1 MKTWEKQK
9 TNHLYLNGLNFW
21 SCFTPCSWFWRSWAA
36 ATLWMLGKY
45 QMGWLR
51 MSLSSS
57 GISEESTTSSP
68 QGCEKPGKS
77 GQEVVWLSL
86 PTCSG
91 SVNSAVV
98 ASTRSGDPPPTSSWL
113 PRKVGLVLKSL
124 RMESRSDAKLFNIC
138 NLTKIKMSTAMKLN
152 VFFSRSRSLCES
164 SFYPCN
170 SQHPPEITM
179 MLMTFGRNKS
189 DIDF

>member
-1 MKTWEKQK
+1 
-9 TNHLYLNGLNFW
+9 
-21 SCFTPCSWFWRSWAA
+21 
-36 ATLWMLGKY
+36 
-45 QMGWLR
+45 
-51 MSLSSS
+51 
-57 GISEESTTSSP
+57 
-68 QGCEKPGKS
+68 
-77 GQEVVWLSL
+77 
-86 PTCSG
+86 
-91 SVNSAVV
+91 
-98 ASTRSGDPPPTSSWL
+98 
-113 PRKVGLVLKSL
+113 
-124 RMESRSDAKLFNIC
+124 MESRSDAKLFNIC